1 MASGK
6 CCEPAR
12 QSRSPG
18 GATKQIRG
26 CYAPLKES
34 ASYSVAPLPKR
45 NGAIPTPM
53 ENSALY
59 MYPSLSG
66 EVKHEFRASAS
77 NTYSDAIAIGS
88 IADVTVRGL
97 LPSRLL
103 EPLP

>member
-1 MASGK
+1 
-6 CCEPAR
+6 
-12 QSRSPG
+12 
-18 GATKQIRG
+18 
-26 CYAPLKES
+26 
-34 ASYSVAPLPKR
+34 
-45 NGAIPTPM
+45 M